1 MVRDIN
7 YQSAMNDRK
16 QNFWWKKAI
25 YAVAVYV
32 KQIISGC
39 KPIFDEIYPF
49 LIKKIISR
57 LSQFMVLKF
66 PKSER
71 FFALGKM

>member
-1 MVRDIN
+1 MVHDIN
-7 YQSAMNDRK
+7 YQSAMNERK

-25 YAVAVYV
+25 YAVAV
-32 KQIISGC
+32 KQIISG

-57 LSQFMVLKF
+57 LIQFVLLKF
-66 PKSER
+66 PKKQT
-71 FFALGKM
+71 LGKT